1 MAKADALSANLLQS
15 RFGSGEGGIVLL
27 ALVLLAVFNTTVMCM
42 MTNARCKHHS

>member
-27 ALVLLAVFNTTVMCM
+27 ALVLLAVLNTTVMCM